1 MTENNKKKNNS
12 KKAASANGNSIALRA
27 KKRFDKLTKSA
38 QIVDKEIEI
47 INKRLS
53 HVPRL
58 EARLEKAKK
67 RKVEINAKLEAE
79 KAEIEALIKEFAPV
93 PA

>member
-1 MTENNKKKNNS
+1 
-12 KKAASANGNSIALRA
+12 
-27 KKRFDKLTKSA
+27 
-38 QIVDKEIEI
+38 
-47 INKRLS
+47 LS